1 MIAFFHDNH
10 DLQDLQDQF
19 YNQIVRRRDIPR
31 RMNWRQRANALS
43 QRELVTALM
52 IYSSFYLYL
61 VFLLIFMINQTLLLI
76 NQARNLRFINPVPRL
91 NKLRHVLIYYQCL
104 LTFSCHELDILIQ
117 EDDALLNLRQRDII
131 PYANRPPINRT
142 IDSLSESDALE
153 FTRFKKNQL
162 QLLLLHLRLPNIVI
176 IGPCRYKFTGEELL
190 IVYLTYIASGM
201 IAHWQH
207 LFHDFR
213 WAILNRLGKPAHQ
226 MEVDFDE
233 QLGRPEFIIQAPL
246 ESWRVFGFIDD
257 TNVRTCQPGSGPV
270 GNGVGAG

>member
-1 MIAFFHDNH
+1 MDDGNHDHDNH

-43 QRELVTALM
+43 QRELVTAWM
-52 IYSSFYLYL
+52 IHSSSSFYLYL

-117 EDDALLNLRQRDII
+117 ADDALLNLRQHDIT

-153 FTRFKKNQL
+153 FTRFKKSQL
-162 QLLLLHLRLPNIVI
+162 QLILLL
-176 IGPCRYKFTGEELL
+176 F
-190 IVYLTYIASGM
+190 A
-201 IAHWQH
+201 
-207 LFHDFR
+207 F
-213 WAILNRLGKPAHQ
+213 
-226 MEVDFDE
+226 
-233 QLGRPEFIIQAPL
+233 
-246 ESWRVFGFIDD
+246 
-257 TNVRTCQPGSGPV
+257 
-270 GNGVGAG
+270 

>member
-1 MIAFFHDNH
+1 MDDGNHDHDNH

-117 EDDALLNLRQRDII
+117 ADDALLNLRQHDIT

-153 FTRFKKNQL
+153 FTRFKKSQL
-162 QLLLLHLRLPNIVI
+162 QLILLL
-176 IGPCRYKFTGEELL
+176 F
-190 IVYLTYIASGM
+190 A
-201 IAHWQH
+201 
-207 LFHDFR
+207 F
-213 WAILNRLGKPAHQ
+213 
-226 MEVDFDE
+226 
-233 QLGRPEFIIQAPL
+233 
-246 ESWRVFGFIDD
+246 
-257 TNVRTCQPGSGPV
+257 
-270 GNGVGAG
+270 